1 MALATFLL
9 LPLLYLRAIDAS
21 CKWYP
26 QALLHRGRGP
36 GSAGAPT
43 LHGDVSEP
51 PAGRRS
57 KGSKPMDA
65 SGQILPRLPSRTGDR
80 VGEKIPDIMK
90 EKTYKKTSR
99 LSTVQGRAPE
109 ICLIR

>member
-1 MALATFLL
+1 
-9 LPLLYLRAIDAS
+9 
-21 CKWYP
+21 
-26 QALLHRGRGP
+26 
-36 GSAGAPT
+36 
-43 LHGDVSEP
+43 
-51 PAGRRS
+51 
-57 KGSKPMDA
+57 MDA